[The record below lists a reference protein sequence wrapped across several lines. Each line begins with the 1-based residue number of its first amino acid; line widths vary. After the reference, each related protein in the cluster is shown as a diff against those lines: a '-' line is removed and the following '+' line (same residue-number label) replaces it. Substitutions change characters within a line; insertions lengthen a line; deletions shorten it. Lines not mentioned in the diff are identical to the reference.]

1 MAGPGPAS
9 LASGIGREAPLAEG
23 APRVVITA
31 LLGHAAIAAAKYVAA
46 AVTGSVAMLA
56 EAVHSTVDTGHQ
68 VLLLVG
74 LQRAARAEH
83 AAQRFG
89 QGREVHFWAVVLA
102 ILLFGLGAGVSVHAG
117 LDRLADPRPLQ
128 AVGWAYLVLAVAIA
142 FDAGVL
148 AVAWQ
153 AAASKGPARFVLLF
167 AHGVALAGLG
177 VALLGVF
184 CSDRLGWLRADG
196 AAALFIGVLLAA
208 AALAL
213 AGETRR
219 LLIGEAASP
228 DLVEDLLGVAGAAA
242 FVEGVN
248 EVRTVHFGPGDV
260 LVNLSVDARDHL
272 TAGEVETGVS
282 ALEAEIRARH
292 HEVSRVF
299 IEIQAA
305 AGGAAS
311 DGSRPR

>member
-1 MAGPGPAS
+1 M
-9 LASGIGREAPLAEG
+9 
-23 APRVVITA
+23 
-31 LLGHAAIAAAKYVAA
+31 
-46 AVTGSVAMLA
+46 
-56 EAVHSTVDTGHQ
+56 
-68 VLLLVG
+68 
-74 LQRAARAEH
+74 
-83 AAQRFG
+83 
-89 QGREVHFWAVVLA
+89 
-102 ILLFGLGAGVSVHAG
+102 
-117 LDRLADPRPLQ
+117 
-128 AVGWAYLVLAVAIA
+128 
-142 FDAGVL
+142 
-148 AVAWQ
+148 AWQ

-184 CSDRLGWLRADG
+184 CSDRLGWLGADG